1 MTRSVLSR
9 RSFWCL
15 IACLCAAIFPASALA
30 APPPNDNRADAQDVE
45 VPSATDGTTVEAT
58 READEDEVASSCGQN
73 DTSVWYRVQPQQK
86 GRVIVSLAANGDLDA
101 IVDVYRVQR
110 SQLTLVACDFTN
122 AKGKGE
128 LAFRV
133 SKAKDTFLIRVS
145 QRTNSVSDTFR
156 LTLEQAP
163 PAAAPPGAP
172 LPRGGATGTL
182 DPIRNP
188 AVAYSIPM
196 ESGVTYRFHM
206 AAANE
211 ACTPLLIYP
220 PGTKKF
226 ADTTPVRQLP
236 CGGYTLFTPRGGLS
250 GTYTLLARKPRF
262 GESSARFHLT
272 GGRAGVDDTTPG
284 RFIRNYASVR
294 GKLAGGSLDVVDLYR
309 FDVLHRSALRVGVRS
324 KAGFEL
330 QLLRDSGH
338 VLRAST
344 GEIRTKVK
352 KGRYYLAV
360 RAAPRTSGSYT
371 LTRLSRTLT
380 RTLLSANHH
389 GSATVKPGDTVRL
402 DVAVRPADHGPVRVV
417 IERFDPLEG
426 WQFSRR
432 YVVVTDARGK
442 AVIDWVPPS
451 VGRYR
456 VISNFRGTR
465 RSSPS
470 GSGYVKVHVE
480 APLRA

>member
-1 MTRSVLSR
+1 MGRSVLSR

-15 IACLCAAIFPASALA
+15 IACLCAALFPASALA
-30 APPPNDNRADAQDVE
+30 AAPPNDNRADARDVQ
-45 VPSATDGTTVEAT
+45 VPSTTDGTTVEAT
-58 READEDEVASSCGQN
+58 KEDDELASSCGEN
-73 DTSVWYRVQPQQK
+73 DTSVWYRVQPKQK

-101 IVDVYRVQR
+101 VVDVYRVQR
-110 SQLTLVACDFTN
+110 SQLGLVSCATTN
-122 AKGKGE
+122 SKGKGE

-133 SKAKDTFLIRVS
+133 SKANDTFLIRVS
-145 QRTNSVSDTFR
+145 QQMNSASDTFQ
-156 LTLEQAP
+156 LSLEQAP

-182 DPIRNP
+182 EPIRHP
-188 AVAYSIPM
+188 SVAYSIQM
-196 ESGVTYRFHM
+196 QSGVTYRFHM
-206 AAANE
+206 ASAAE
-211 ACTPLLIYP
+211 ACTPFLIYP

-226 ADTTPVRQLP
+226 SEATPVRQLR
-236 CGGYTLFTPRGGLS
+236 CGGYTLFTPRGGQD
-250 GTYTLLARKPRF
+250 GTYTLLAREPRF
-262 GESSARFHLT
+262 GGSAKFHLT
-272 GGRAGVDDTTPG
+272 GGPAGIDDTTPG
-284 RFIRNYASVR
+284 RFIGNYAHVH
-294 GKLAGGSLDVVDLYR
+294 GKLAGGGLDVVDLYR
-309 FDVLHRSALRVGVRS
+309 FDVLRRSALRVGVTS

-330 QLLRDSGH
+330 RLLRDSGH
-338 VLRAST
+338 VLRTST
-344 GEIRTKVK
+344 GEIRTKVS

-360 RAAPRTSGSYT
+360 FAEPGTSGGYT

-389 GSATVKPGDTVRL
+389 ASDTVEPGDTVRL
-402 DVAVRPADHGPVRVV
+402 GVAVKPGDNGPVRVV

-432 YVVVTDARGK
+432 YVVVTARHGK
-442 AVIDWVPPS
+442 AAIDWDPPS

-456 VISNFRGTR
+456 AIASFRGTR

-470 GSGYVKVHVE
+470 ASGYVKVHVE